1 MPAATMAR
9 VICHWSAGRYE
20 ASSLDRQHYHLIIED
35 DGNLVRGDLSIKA
48 NQAPIRGNYAAHTL
62 GTNSG
67 SIGVALA
74 CMVGAVESPFKV
86 GAAPMTATQWA
97 TLVEVVA
104 DLCRRYG
111 ITPGPETV
119 LSHAEVEVNLGNKQR
134 GKWDFTRLAFDPDI
148 VGARAIGDRLRMA
161 VKRAMAGGAVRA
173 IEEPAAAET
182 GTPGEMELRGTTTA
196 GWLNFRRALDGDI
209 IGGLP
214 RGTAIAIVDS
224 DEGWYCARTPGGHLG
239 WVSARY
245 VSLT

>member
-1 MPAATMAR
+1 MAR
-9 VICHWSAGRYE
+9 VICHWSAGRHE
-20 ASSLDRQHYHLIIED
+20 ASSVDRQHYHLIIED

-48 NQAPIRGNYAAHTL
+48 NEAPIRGNYAAHTL
-62 GTNSG
+62 GTNTG

-74 CMVGAVESPFKV
+74 CMVGAIENPFRAGV
-86 GAAPMTATQWA
+86 APMTATQWE
-97 TLVEVVA
+97 TLIEVVA

-111 ITPGPETV
+111 IEPTPTTV
-119 LSHAEVEVNLGNKQR
+119 LSHAEVQANLGNRQR

-148 VGARAIGDRLRMA
+148 VGACTIGDRLRMA
-161 VKRAMAGGAVRA
+161 VGIAMAGGAVRA

-182 GTPGEMELRGTTTA
+182 GAPGDMELRGATTA
-196 GWLNFRRALDGDI
+196 GWLNFRRAPDGEI

-224 DEGWYCARTPGGHLG
+224 DDGWYRARTPGGHLG